1 MSLDLLSKMS
11 SEEEEDNGYYE
22 ENGVFIKYCMVKDL
36 EETVKNNDEYQRY
49 QLLVMVTSGVFDT
62 KDIKTSVWIEDPTE
76 SGNKTI
82 MMAWNIEA
90 RNMLKEHNLI
100 MNGQYIITNAL
111 LSLNNTQKVNLTLYP
126 SLSLILNYL
135 ISKYLILKGQRRNN
149 TPKYT
154 YEQNF
159 R

>member
-1 MSLDLLSKMS
+1 MS
-11 SEEEEDNGYYE
+11 SEEEEDNGYYD

-76 SGNKTI
+76 TGNKTI

-90 RNMLKEHNLI
+90 RHMLKEHNLI

-111 LSLNNTQKVNLTLYP
+111 LSLNNTQKV
-126 SLSLILNYL
+126 SLNYRQWEWVGWKKSL
-135 ISKYLILKGQRRNN
+135 YLSHILLHKLPNISQ
-149 TPKYT
+149 
-154 YEQNF
+154 
-159 R
+159 